1 MAAIVGTTTVLGAG
15 SASAATVTESSCTGQ
30 LPVHIGDT
38 VSIAGSAVA
47 GQAAQ
52 AVKNSGVWFTDP
64 KRVSDKLKAIPS
76 IALTGMPNKAST
88 PISGNTIAAA
98 VAKAYPAEK
107 LFDPNGLGA
116 DKKTAMAAIE
126 KELTGTCGFTAA
138 AVDYKPPQQP
148 SSQAPQPS
156 HPATQS
162 QAPSTASGTPTAP
175 GGVSGTAQPP
185 QARYG
190 SGAIPAMSAPPS
202 ARYGTPDSLAAPPGE
217 RYGVPG
223 YAPATGQLG
232 PESAANNPVHQ
243 AGRATTLAQDPN
255 GESSKVGIPMLIAVI
270 ALAGVSAALV
280 RTWALRRL

>member
-1 MAAIVGTTTVLGAG
+1 MAAIVGTTAVLGAG
-15 SASAATVTESSCTGQ
+15 SASAATVTYGSCTGQ
-30 LPVHIGDT
+30 LPVHMGDT
-38 VSIAGSAVA
+38 VSISGAAVA
-47 GQAAQ
+47 GQAKQ
-52 AVKNSGVWFTDP
+52 AIAENPGLFTNPDDAYKQMSNIP
-64 KRVSDKLKAIPS
+64 AITVGS
-76 IALTGMPNKAST
+76 MPHGAST
-88 PISGNTIAAA
+88 PITGAAIADA
-98 VAKAYPAEK
+98 VNKAYK
-107 LFDPNGLGA
+107 NGIVDGLGL
-116 DKKTAMAAIE
+116 DKNKSRQNIE
-126 KELTGTCGFTAA
+126 NKIAGTCGFTAA

-148 SSQAPQPS
+148 SSPPSSS

-162 QAPSTASGTPTAP
+162 QAPKTATGAPTAP
-175 GGVSGTAQPP
+175 GGASGTAQPP
-185 QARYG
+185 QERYG

-232 PESAANNPVHQ
+232 PDSAANNPVHQ